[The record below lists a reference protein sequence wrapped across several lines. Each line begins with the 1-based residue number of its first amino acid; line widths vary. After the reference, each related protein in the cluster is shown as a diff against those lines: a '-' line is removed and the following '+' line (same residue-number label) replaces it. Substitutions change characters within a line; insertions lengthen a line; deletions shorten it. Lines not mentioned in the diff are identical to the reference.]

1 MHISNNIKQ
10 IAENQVKIKNLERSQ
25 RKKGI
30 IYTEMRIRG
39 TMGFHI
45 NPGKQEHN

>member
-25 RKKGI
+25 RKKDITYMG
-30 IYTEMRIRG
+30 MRIRG
-39 TMGFHI
+39 TMDFHI